1 MIEATVATWIDS
13 LTFNRVWDETRDTPR
28 IRHAF
33 RVLAST
39 RLNWPKPAELVESL
53 PAVPQR
59 IALPSKIVDPAVA
72 EANIAKIKRMLRGEE

>member
-13 LTFNRVWDETRDTPR
+13 LTFNRVWDETRDAPR

-33 RVLAST
+33 RVLGAN
-39 RLNWPKPAELVESL
+39 RRDWPAPVDLVEHL
-53 PAVPQR
+53 PAAPKLLE
-59 IALPSKIVDPAVA
+59 LPSRIVDPAVA